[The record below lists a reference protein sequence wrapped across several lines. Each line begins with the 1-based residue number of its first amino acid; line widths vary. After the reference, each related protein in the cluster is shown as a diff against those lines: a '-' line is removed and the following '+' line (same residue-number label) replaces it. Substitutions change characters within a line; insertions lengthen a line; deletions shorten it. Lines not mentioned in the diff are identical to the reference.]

1 MPLKDLYVVLD
12 HTRTVLIII
21 EDGGLPSNTGGG
33 SNCRNVLRRVF
44 ALLKKYGWWQKIG
57 GLDGLI
63 QLFEAH
69 KKDLSKIYGVFPEY
83 KSFKDIIAI
92 EYERWHSTESSQKK
106 KLQQLLAKNKGKLSI
121 DNWIM
126 VMQSWGIPADAISQI
141 CNIPVPDTLYAE
153 IADRIEKT
161 AKATELIL
169 YSTIEYPETENLYY
183 QNHKLYEFDAKVVT
197 ILQNVENKDK
207 GTNIVIL
214 DRSAFYPTSGGQVND
229 LGTMEIEGKTYQV

>member
-1 MPLKDLYVVLD
+1 
-12 HTRTVLIII
+12 
-21 EDGGLPSNTGGG
+21 
-33 SNCRNVLRRVF
+33 
-44 ALLKKYGWWQKIG
+44 
-57 GLDGLI
+57 
-63 QLFEAH
+63 
-69 KKDLSKIYGVFPEY
+69 
-83 KSFKDIIAI
+83 
-92 EYERWHSTESSQKK
+92 
-106 KLQQLLAKNKGKLSI
+106 
-121 DNWIM
+121 
-126 VMQSWGIPADAISQI
+126 MQSWGIPADAISQI

-197 ILQNVENKDK
+197 ILQNVENKVK